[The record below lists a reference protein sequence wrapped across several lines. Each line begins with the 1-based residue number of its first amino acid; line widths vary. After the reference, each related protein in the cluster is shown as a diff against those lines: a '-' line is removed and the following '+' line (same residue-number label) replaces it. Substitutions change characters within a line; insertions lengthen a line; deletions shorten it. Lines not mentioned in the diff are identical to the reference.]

1 MSCKFQRCMFPI
13 AQSFTVL
20 LIYIDYAV
28 LEVTFPMSPAQHKTV
43 DKSFG
48 CTGYTSRYLKCLKI
62 IFTVPAVCL
71 ITSFIANKLEYAFLQ
86 RSADV
91 AIGCSGGV

>member
-43 DKSFG
+43 DKSFR
-48 CTGYTSRYLKCLKI
+48 CTGYTSRYLYCL
-62 IFTVPAVCL
+62 IFTAPAMCL

-86 RSADV
+86 QSADV